1 MKSRESVASC
11 CEGKTCA
18 SSRHSRKP
26 AFQLQEGKVNSAQT
40 LQEFEQMFSKKKLER
55 PKAGLSRGIP
65 TLWCAA
71 FSNVFFARS
80 GAGRPVR
87 GARLSRGIPTLECAA
102 FSNVFFARS
111 GAGTPTPRTT
121 SCTCFSVPRR
131 AKHARNHLN
140 GRRQCLLHR
149 QKRKQRTKKDR
160 K

>member
-1 MKSRESVASC
+1 MSIKPPHSQARISAARRKNHPGTDFARGRTKIQQEKVRKAQSRTAKRNPDFGVC
-11 CEGKTCA
+11 GV
-18 SSRHSRKP
+18 
-26 AFQLQEGKVNSAQT
+26 FQRSFT
-40 LQEFEQMFSKKKLER
+40 
-55 PKAGLSRGIP
+55 
-65 TLWCAA
+65 
-71 FSNVFFARS
+71 RS

-87 GARLSRGIPTLECAA
+87 GSRLSRGIPTLGCTA

-111 GAGTPTPRTT
+111 GAGTPTPRTI